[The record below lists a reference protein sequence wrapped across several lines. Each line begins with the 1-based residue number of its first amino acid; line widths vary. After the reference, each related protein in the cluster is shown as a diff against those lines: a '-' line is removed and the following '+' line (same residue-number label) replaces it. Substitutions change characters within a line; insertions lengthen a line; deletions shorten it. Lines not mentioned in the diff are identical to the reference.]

1 MQIDVYGLGN
11 ALIDALV
18 VGDDQPI
25 IARHELRRGTMLLV
39 DHEKWDQVFDEV
51 RGRGVQLYPGGS
63 ASNAVCT
70 VAALGGNAG
79 FCGLVGDDEL
89 GKKYSDSLTALLGD
103 HDLVLTADA
112 PTGKCLSLVS
122 DADAERTMLT
132 NLGTAMKLPPEEL
145 PPSRLESSEW
155 FFLTGYL
162 FTGERMPET
171 AWRALERA
179 RAAGVRIAF
188 DVADAFVIE
197 HCRGAVNRV
206 IDEYAD
212 VVFLNEAEGRLLI
225 GGEPEEIF
233 AGLEGR
239 ADIVVLKRGMH
250 GSVVRAR
257 GETIDVAVVPV
268 HAIDTTGAGDSYAGG
283 FLYGLAHGW
292 DLDRCGRL
300 ASAVAALTVSQIGG
314 VVRDAAA
321 LRALL

>member
-18 VGDDQPI
+18 VGDDTPI
-25 IARHELRRGTMLLV
+25 LARHELRRGTMLLV
-39 DHEKWDQVFDEV
+39 DHDKWDQVYEEV
-51 RGRGVQLYPGGS
+51 RGSGVELHPGGS
-63 ASNAVCT
+63 ASNAICT
-70 VAALGGNAG
+70 VAALGGSAG

-89 GKKYSDSLTALLGD
+89 GKQYSRCLTDLLGR
-103 HDLVLTADA
+103 HDLVHYAGA

-132 NLGTAMKLPPEEL
+132 NLGTAMQLPPERL
-145 PPSRLESSEW
+145 PPETLEASEW

-179 RAAGVRIAF
+179 KAAGVRIAF

-197 HCRGAVNRV
+197 HCRDAVNKV
-206 IDEYAD
+206 IDAYAD
-212 VVFLNEAEGRLLI
+212 VVFMNEAEGRLLI
-225 GGEPEEIF
+225 GGEPDEIF

-239 ADIVVLKRGMH
+239 CEIVVLKRGMH
-250 GSVVRAR
+250 GSMIRADGATTHVDVVRV
-257 GETIDVAVVPV
+257 D
-268 HAIDTTGAGDSYAGG
+268 AIDTTGAGDSYAGG

-292 DLDRCGRL
+292 DLARCGRL
-300 ASAVAALTVSQIGG
+300 ASSVAALTVSQVGG
-314 VVRDAAA
+314 VVRDAQA